1 MANRNTQTV
10 VASTVRAI
18 NTALMKGSL
27 ENRTMANINMFAL
40 VNYYIDF
47 TQETIDNGYE
57 SYREIN
63 TQLKTALREF
73 TYCANK
79 DICNYK
85 IIGRTASL
93 VDFLASNATITIDT
107 VDIRISELQ
116 I

>member
-1 MANRNTQTV
+1 MATRNTQTV

-18 NTALMKGSL
+18 ETALMKGSL
-27 ENRTMANINMFAL
+27 DDRTLSNINMFAL
-40 VNYYIDF
+40 INYYIDF
-47 TQETIDNGYE
+47 TQETIDNGYTA
-57 SYREIN
+57 YREIN
-63 TQLKTALREF
+63 TELKTVLREF
-73 TYCANK
+73 TYCAHE

-85 IIGRTASL
+85 IVGRTASL